1 MNRSIIILGAAAAI
15 FSGCCNTE
23 ASRDSEALALLDRLR
38 EASANTPMMGHQD
51 DLMYGHEWRLEDD
64 ATEWTQSDVKSV
76 CGKYPMVYGL
86 DLAGIE
92 LGSEYNIDHN
102 DFEQMRLS
110 ALKHYERGGIITMS
124 WHTNNPLTGGDAW
137 DVSSNKVVESVL
149 NGGEKHELFMEWLG
163 KVADYLE
170 KFRTADGKAAAI
182 IFRPWHEHT
191 GSWFWWGQDLCST
204 AQYTALWRLCYNY
217 LNGERGLRNLVW
229 AYSPAGQL
237 KESFMSRWPGDDIVD
252 VIGVDVYHYGS
263 NEQYQSDLCTMLE
276 RVCEAAREHGKIAA
290 LTETGYEGLPCGE
303 WWSSVLMPVL
313 DQFPLSSFLVWRN
326 AYQNEK
332 HFYAPFPGQKSASDF
347 ARLVE
352 EGRIQVL

>member
-38 EASANTPMMGHQD
+38 EASANTPMMGHQA

-124 WHTNNPLTGGDAW
+124 LAYEQSAYRRRCVGREF
-137 DVSSNKVVESVL
+137 KQ
-149 NGGEKHELFMEWLG
+149 
-163 KVADYLE
+163 
-170 KFRTADGKAAAI
+170 
-182 IFRPWHEHT
+182 
-191 GSWFWWGQDLCST
+191 GSGVCP
-204 AQYTALWRLCYNY
+204 
-217 LNGERGLRNLVW
+217 ERRRETR
-229 AYSPAGQL
+229 AFY
-237 KESFMSRWPGDDIVD
+237 
-252 VIGVDVYHYGS
+252 GV
-263 NEQYQSDLCTMLE
+263 
-276 RVCEAAREHGKIAA
+276 AREGC
-290 LTETGYEGLPCGE
+290 GLSGE
-303 WWSSVLMPVL
+303 V
-313 DQFPLSSFLVWRN
+313 
-326 AYQNEK
+326 QN
-332 HFYAPFPGQKSASDF
+332 
-347 ARLVE
+347 R
-352 EGRIQVL
+352 